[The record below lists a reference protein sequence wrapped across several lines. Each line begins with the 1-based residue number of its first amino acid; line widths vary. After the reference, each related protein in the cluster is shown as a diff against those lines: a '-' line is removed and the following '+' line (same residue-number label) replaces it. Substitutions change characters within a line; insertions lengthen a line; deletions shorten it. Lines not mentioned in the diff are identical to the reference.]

1 MLENI
6 RRVSL
11 FVWLQRY
18 KMAQI
23 TVQNDT
29 FWCDSRNEGIQLTD
43 QTLQVEQAESS
54 PGRADGWRA
63 LRAGDHKAAL
73 AIADQLIRAD
83 APEAGDFLFAG
94 EVHFTLGN
102 YRGTDNLANQA
113 IQRFPDDVNARIL
126 KCRAVMAMGRLG
138 QARETALELASMDIE
153 DETHI
158 EILVTVL
165 SGLMEAA
172 AAYPLCRQS
181 VERNPGDARRQR
193 RLALTC
199 RLVGRLDEA
208 RDAANAAIAANP
220 HDYEMIGLRS
230 AVSTA
235 TAEQNHIRELE
246 DLMEA
251 GCRTPLGA
259 SRVAYALAKENEE
272 LGDHERSFQF
282 LDAGARFKRHT
293 INYKVDRDLEVLGLI
308 EKCFSRDRL
317 QSGAEGFR
325 SAEPIFILG
334 LPRTGS
340 TLLERI
346 LSSHDDVYAAGE
358 LLHFNSSMIAEL
370 ERIGAPTDPAGQ
382 LTKIFDCDPAL
393 IGKGYVGRTRP
404 FTGHT
409 KHFIDK
415 RPLNFLLIGMISLA
429 LPDARIIHVRRT
441 PLDAC
446 FAIYKFLFNE
456 AYPWSYDLDDVARYY
471 IAYRRL
477 MDHWRKA
484 LPGRIIDV
492 TYENVVEDVEGESR
506 ALLDRLDLEWDPAVL
521 KFYENKAAAMTGSAA
536 QVRKKI
542 YSSSVG
548 RWRDYEDQLKYVAF
562 ALETAG
568 FDPYTP

>member
-1 MLENI
+1 
-6 RRVSL
+6 
-11 FVWLQRY
+11 
-18 KMAQI
+18 MAQ
-23 TVQNDT
+23 TAVQHDT
-29 FWCDSRNEGIQLTD
+29 FWCIARLEGF
-43 QTLQVEQAESS
+43 QVSDA
-54 PGRADGWRA
+54 RANIGKQDRLRDRRDGWQS
-63 LRAGDHKAAL
+63 LKAGQHKAAL
-73 AIADQLIRAD
+73 AIADRLINTETS
-83 APEAGDFLFAG
+83 EAADFLFAG

-113 IQRFPDDVNARIL
+113 IERFPDDIDARVL
-126 KCRAVMAMGRLG
+126 KCRALMAMGRLG
-138 QARETALELASMDIE
+138 QARTTALELAGMEITE
-153 DETHI
+153 EAHV
-158 EILVTVL
+158 EILATVL
-165 SGLMEAA
+165 SGLMEAD

-181 VERNPGDARRQR
+181 VERHPDDARAQR

-199 RLVGRLDEA
+199 RLVGRFEEA
-208 RDAANAAIAANP
+208 RDAANRALAIDP

-230 AVSTA
+230 AVTTA
-235 TAEQNHIRELE
+235 TPERNNIKELE
-246 DLMEA
+246 DLIAA
-251 GCRTPLGA
+251 GCRSPLGA
-259 SRVAYALAKENEE
+259 ARVAYALAKENEE
-272 LGDHERSFQF
+272 LGNPERSFRF

-293 INYKVDRDLEVLGLI
+293 FNYDLDRDLSSIGLT
-308 EKCFSRDRL
+308 EKTFSEDLLKR
-317 QSGAEGFR
+317 GGEGFP
-325 SAEPIFILG
+325 SNEPIFILG

-346 LSSHDDVYAAGE
+346 LSSHSDVYAAGE
-358 LLHFNSSMIAEL
+358 LMHFNASLSAEL
-370 ERIGAPTDPAGQ
+370 ERVGAPHDYEGQ
-382 LTKIFDCDPAL
+382 MAKIADCDPAR

-415 RPLNFLLIGMISLA
+415 RPLNFLLIGMIALA
-429 LPDARIIHVRRT
+429 LPNAKIIHVRRT

-456 AYPWSYDLDDVARYY
+456 AYPWSYQLDDIARYY

-477 MDHWRKA
+477 MDHWRNV

-492 TYENVVEDVEGESR
+492 TYENVVDDIEGEAR
-506 ALLDRLDLEWDPAVL
+506 GLLDRLELEWEPDVL
-521 KFYENKAAAMTGSAA
+521 RFHENKAAAMTGSAA

-568 FDPYTP
+568 FDPHTP